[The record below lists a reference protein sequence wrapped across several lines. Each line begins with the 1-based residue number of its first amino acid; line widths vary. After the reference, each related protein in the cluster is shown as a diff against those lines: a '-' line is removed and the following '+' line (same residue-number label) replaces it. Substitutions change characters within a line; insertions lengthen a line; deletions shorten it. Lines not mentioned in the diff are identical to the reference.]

1 MRELIIYQSNDDQWI
16 AEAKEIPGLR
26 VAGKTREEALA
37 KIKSALL
44 IYNPCRC
51 EE

>member
-1 MRELIIYQSNDDQWI
+1 MRELIIYQDNDGQWI

-26 VAGKTREEALA
+26 VTGKTQEEALA

-44 IYNPCRC
+44 IYTPCRC